1 MTKKTQKKQ
10 SDGPLAK
17 AYRAVVGWK
26 GFWIVGNLFL
36 AAVIVLVFIFGAQ
49 FFLDLGTNH
58 GESLSVPDF
67 VGLTPKQAEAVAE
80 EAGVRVEVVDSVF
93 SKTGRGKVR
102 EQNPVAGSAVKE
114 GRRIQLV
121 VNARTVQKVSVPN
134 VVGYSARQALAEL
147 GSRGLTLGQFI
158 YVNDMATN
166 NVLKQLYKGKE
177 VEPGTML
184 EAEAGIDLVVGLNPR
199 NSGTIIPDVSGK
211 RALEAS
217 RDLNEY
223 YLNVRRLIYDSS
235 VKTYDDSLRAVVY
248 KQAPEAGGHSVA
260 LGTEVKLYLRL
271 ENEEE

>member
-1 MTKKTQKKQ
+1 
-10 SDGPLAK
+10 
-17 AYRAVVGWK
+17 
-26 GFWIVGNLFL
+26 
-36 AAVIVLVFIFGAQ
+36 
-49 FFLDLGTNH
+49 
-58 GESLSVPDF
+58 
-67 VGLTPKQAEAVAE
+67 
-80 EAGVRVEVVDSVF
+80 
-93 SKTGRGKVR
+93 
-102 EQNPVAGSAVKE
+102 
-114 GRRIQLV
+114 
-121 VNARTVQKVSVPN
+121 
-134 VVGYSARQALAEL
+134 
-147 GSRGLTLGQFI
+147 
-158 YVNDMATN
+158 
-166 NVLKQLYKGKE
+166 
-177 VEPGTML
+177 ML